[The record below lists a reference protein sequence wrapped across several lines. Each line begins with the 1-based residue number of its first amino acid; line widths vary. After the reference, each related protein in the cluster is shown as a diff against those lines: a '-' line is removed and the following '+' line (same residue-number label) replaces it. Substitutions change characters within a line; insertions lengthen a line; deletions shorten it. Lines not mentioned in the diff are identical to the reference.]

1 MNGNRVLKLESSG
14 SSQRG
19 HSSMAS
25 TLTDC
30 RGARPDNLL
39 PGVRKF
45 PDQERANMWSPCS
58 NCSSSDENNSPTALN
73 RFNWDK
79 PALEDK
85 SVDFSWVS
93 SESSSNGKNLHS
105 KTTGRRKIDPRTEK
119 KSGSYVNLQHP
130 HAKYSNDCTT
140 SEPRKSPKKDRQSTQ
155 GCGSLT
161 EPSQSENLYPL
172 VDLREERSEQKE
184 DPPSSSDADFNERS
198 EEDIEKEKEDLRNVA
213 WFQAGIPREIAL
225 EVLAEKP
232 EGSFI
237 VRKSTTKLGCYAL
250 SLRVPQEKNPTGI
263 AHYLILQTNKGYKIK
278 GFTKEFSSLNA
289 LITHHSVMPELLP
302 CPLNLSRQFKR
313 DAEHEFEETEQKTC
327 DIFSDIHWLMTD
339 LEV

>member
-1 MNGNRVLKLESSG
+1 MSG
-14 SSQRG
+14 
-19 HSSMAS
+19 
-25 TLTDC
+25 
-30 RGARPDNLL
+30 
-39 PGVRKF
+39 
-45 PDQERANMWSPCS
+45 
-58 NCSSSDENNSPTALN
+58 
-73 RFNWDK
+73 
-79 PALEDK
+79 
-85 SVDFSWVS
+85 VS
-93 SESSSNGKNLHS
+93 
-105 KTTGRRKIDPRTEK
+105 
-119 KSGSYVNLQHP
+119 
-130 HAKYSNDCTT
+130 
-140 SEPRKSPKKDRQSTQ
+140 
-155 GCGSLT
+155 
-161 EPSQSENLYPL
+161 YP
-172 VDLREERSEQKE
+172 
-184 DPPSSSDADFNERS
+184 S

-237 VRKSTTKLGCYAL
+237 VRKSTTKPGCFAL

-302 CPLNLSRQFKR
+302 CPLNLSRQFTR